1 MTDSLE
7 VRLAAITEGLTQE
20 EPIERVSRE
29 TAAVAVMIKRG
40 ASGEEVLLIRRAE
53 REDDPWSGHVAFPGG
68 RVEAEDPSFRDAAA
82 REAREEVGADLA
94 AGARFLGYMGP
105 FRMRGRSIRVVPAVF
120 LLTGPIQVRPN
131 GEVSSHIWVALQNL
145 LGRENRSTY
154 SPVRGADE
162 RLVPSFSIRGF
173 LIWGLTERILS
184 SLAESARRTGDQTTS
199 RRTS

>member
-1 MTDSLE
+1 ME
-7 VRLAAITEGLTQE
+7 VRLAAIAEGLTQD

-29 TAAVAVMIKRG
+29 TAAVAVVIRRG

-53 REDDPWSGHVAFPGG
+53 RKGDPWSGHVAFPGG

-105 FRMRGRSIRVVPAVF
+105 FRTRRRGIRVVPAVF
-120 LLTGPIQVRPN
+120 LLAGPVEVKPN
-131 GEVSSHIWVALQNL
+131 SEVSSHAWVALQDL
-145 LGRENRSTY
+145 LGRRNRSTY
-154 SPVRGADE
+154 SPVRGDDE
-162 RLVPSFSIRGF
+162 RRVPSFNIRG
-173 LIWGLTERILS
+173 LQVWGLTERILS
-184 SLAESARRTGDQTTS
+184 SLVESAEKACDQTTS